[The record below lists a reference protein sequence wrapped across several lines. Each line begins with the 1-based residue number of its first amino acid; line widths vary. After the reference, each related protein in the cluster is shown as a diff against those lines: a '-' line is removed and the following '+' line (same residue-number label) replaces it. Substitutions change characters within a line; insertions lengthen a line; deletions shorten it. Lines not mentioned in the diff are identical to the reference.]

1 MGAGRQPA
9 HPVGSQLPAVRAR
22 HRTPYESQTVP
33 RRARARQPR
42 LSAAAA
48 QGHGLRIHRRHR
60 RRAHAGTLQFGVLR
74 ARLPGREDRRGAR
87 VPRRLGSCRQQAVLP
102 RLCRQP
108 ASRGRRVPPTV
119 RRIPRPVRVQPGL
132 GYRRSRTAVG
142 LPFRQRRHHQRA
154 RQRGRGRQGDLLF
167 RAADGPLLPQRGAD
181 PAQRAD
187 LHADVREGP
196 QGSARPHGR
205 AGHQGRGGSRRLRRR
220 VRLVARQ
227 GRAGGSGRPHQGG
240 SAPVYRAGGH
250 PVPRHRRDRPGQWR
264 GEPAQVRSAR
274 VRGHRAEHARVVF
287 RPDALLVSARPD
299 DRQLVAGRR
308 TSRIRG
314 CWRPKTAARTGSAR
328 SRSPR

>member
-1 MGAGRQPA
+1 MGAGRQLRIPSGA
-9 HPVGSQLPAVRAR
+9 SYPLFARDIERRTNPKLFRDVHVRDNR
-22 HRTPYESQTVP
+22 DY
-33 RRARARQPR
+33 PR
-42 LSAAAA
+42 L
-48 QGHGLRIHRRHR
+48 LRKAMDFVSTEGI
-60 RRAHAGTLQFGVLR
+60 AVVLTPGTLQFGVLR

-220 VRLVARQ
+220 VSARRSTRPR
-227 GRAGGSGRPHQGG
+227 GRIWPTASRRIRAGLSRRRSSS
-240 SAPVYRAGGH
+240 SA
-250 PVPRHRRDRPGQWR
+250 
-264 GEPAQVRSAR
+264 
-274 VRGHRAEHARVVF
+274 
-287 RPDALLVSARPD
+287 
-299 DRQLVAGRR
+299 
-308 TSRIRG
+308 TS
-314 CWRPKTAARTGSAR
+314 T
-328 SRSPR
+328 